1 MVLILAMLPL
11 ARSFAPAGQTSPSS
25 DANVLS

>member
-1 MVLILAMLPL
+1 MVLILGMLPL
-11 ARSFAPAGQTSPSS
+11 ARSFAPAGDPSPSS